1 MKIVV
6 IGGTGRIGSRL
17 VGSLKGL
24 GHDAIPAAPET
35 GVNTLTG
42 EGLSEVLAGAQ
53 VVVDLANS
61 PSFADDAVMAF
72 FQTAGRNLLAAEAAA
87 GVKHHVALSI
97 VGADQLPASGYMR
110 AKVAQEDLIK
120 AGPIPYSL
128 IRSTQFL
135 PFIGGIVDSAVVD
148 GQIPLSPALMQ
159 PIHPDDVV
167 AELVAV
173 APGEPLNRTIEI
185 GGPEALPIT
194 AFAEAYL
201 RAKADTR
208 RVVADPAA
216 PYFGAV
222 LEERSL
228 TPGPGARLG
237 TITLADWLR
246 ESIPAA

>member
-17 VGSLKGL
+17 VASLKRL
-24 GHDAIPAAPET
+24 GHEAVPAAPET

-42 EGLSEVLAGAQ
+42 EGLAEVLGGAE

-61 PSFADDAVMAF
+61 PSFADEAAMTF
-72 FQTAGRNLLAAEAAA
+72 FQTAGRNLLAAEEAA
-87 GVKHHVALSI
+87 GVKHHIALSI
-97 VGADQLPASGYMR
+97 VGAERLPASGYLR

-128 IRSTQFL
+128 LRSTQFL
-135 PFIGGIVDSAVVD
+135 PFIGGIIDSAVVD
-148 GQIPLSPALMQ
+148 GQIRLSPALMQ

-167 AELVAV
+167 TELVAV
-173 APGEPLNRTIEI
+173 TTGAPLNRTIEI
-185 GGPEALPIT
+185 GGPEALAIT

-201 RAKADTR
+201 SARSDTR
-208 RVVADPAA
+208 RVIADPAA
-216 PYFGAV
+216 RYFGAV

-237 TITLADWLR
+237 TITLEDWLR
-246 ESIPAA
+246 ESIPAD

>member
-17 VGSLKGL
+17 VASLQRL
-24 GHDAIPAAPET
+24 DHEAVPAAPDT

-42 EGLSEVLAGAQ
+42 EGLANVLEGAR

-61 PSFADDAVMAF
+61 PSFADDAALAF
-72 FQTAGRNLLAAEAAA
+72 FQTAGRNLLAAEEAA
-87 GVKHHVALSI
+87 GVTHHIALSI
-97 VGADQLPASGYMR
+97 VGADRLPASGYLR
-110 AKVAQEDLIK
+110 AKVAQEALIE
-120 AGPIPYSL
+120 ASTVPYSL
-128 IRSTQFL
+128 VRSTQFL
-135 PFIGGIVDSAVVD
+135 PFIGGIIESAVID
-148 GQIPLSPALMQ
+148 DQIRLSPALMQ

-167 AELVAV
+167 TELVAV
-173 APGEPLNRTIEI
+173 ASGEPLNRTIEI
-185 GGPEALPIT
+185 GGPETLPIT

-201 RAKADTR
+201 SAKSDPR
-208 RVVADPAA
+208 RVVTDPAA

-237 TITLADWLR
+237 RITLDDWLR
-246 ESIPAA
+246 GSIPAD

>member
-17 VGSLKGL
+17 VASLKGL
-24 GHDAIPAAPET
+24 GHEAIPAAPET

-42 EGLSEVLAGAQ
+42 EGLAEVLAGAQ

-72 FQTAGRNLLAAEAAA
+72 FHTAGRNLLAAEEAA
-87 GVKHHVALSI
+87 GVRHHIALSI
-97 VGADQLPASGYMR
+97 VGADRLPASGYLR

-128 IRSTQFL
+128 IRSTQFM
-135 PFIGGIVDSAVVD
+135 PFIGGIIDSAVVD
-148 GQIPLSPALMQ
+148 GEIRLSPALMQ

-173 APGEPLNRTIEI
+173 APGAPLGQTIEI

-201 RAKADTR
+201 SARSDTR
-208 RVVADPAA
+208 HVISDPSA

-237 TITLADWLR
+237 AITLADWLR
-246 ESIPAA
+246 ESIPAD